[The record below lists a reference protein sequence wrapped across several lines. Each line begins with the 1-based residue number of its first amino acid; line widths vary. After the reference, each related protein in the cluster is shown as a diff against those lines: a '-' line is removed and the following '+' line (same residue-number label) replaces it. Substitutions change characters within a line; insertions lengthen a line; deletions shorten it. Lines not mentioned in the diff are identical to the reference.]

1 MKAILTLATLLFIVT
16 SAVSSAALFLKEA
29 YVLSAVLHIIAF
41 VSLSLLIKSTGI
53 NVLNTETHAQ

>member
-16 SAVSSAALFLKEA
+16 SAVSSAVLFLNEA
-29 YVLSAVLHIIAF
+29 FVLSAVLHIVAF

-53 NVLNTETHAQ
+53 NVLNTEEHAQ